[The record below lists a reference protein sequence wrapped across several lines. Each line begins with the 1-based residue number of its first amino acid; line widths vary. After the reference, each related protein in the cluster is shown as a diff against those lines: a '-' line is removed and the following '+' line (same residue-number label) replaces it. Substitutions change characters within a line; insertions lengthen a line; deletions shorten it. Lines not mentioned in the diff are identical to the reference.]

1 MIINCVMFIVLM
13 LITARILENEK
24 IFISFLLS
32 FFEIVLAILYF
43 RASEN
48 LISFFWF
55 AIGIVDFILSC
66 LYRKRN

>member
-1 MIINCVMFIVLM
+1 MIIYCVMFIVVM
-13 LITARILENEK
+13 LIKGRILENEK
-24 IFISFLLS
+24 MFISFLLS

-43 RASEN
+43 RTGEN

-55 AIGIVDFILSC
+55 AIGIVDFILSY

>member
-43 RASEN
+43 RTSEN

-55 AIGIVDFILSC
+55 AIGIVDFILSY

>member
-24 IFISFLLS
+24 MFISFLLS

-43 RASEN
+43 RTSED
-48 LISFFWF
+48 LVSFVLFG
-55 AIGIVDFILSC
+55 IGIVDFILSC